1 MAGSAHLHR
10 HLLLLVALS
19 PAAWAETPAPAT
31 PVPPEPAV
39 SPKLA
44 KLFGDTPPKYN
55 PPKPESAAA
64 PATSGPAPRN
74 GIIRL
79 PTYIVRE
86 TRPISDDDVITPTGR
101 EHAMAQRWLGPQSGL
116 DSALNTVT
124 LAGLWHSIPILG
136 KIPFVPFAS
145 LTYDQRAAL
154 IYEKP
159 EKKRRFGE
167 LLDIERVGQEID
179 QAEKSKPSAPPS
191 K

>member
-19 PAAWAETPAPAT
+19 PAAWAETPVPAT
-31 PVPPEPAV
+31 PVPAEPAV
-39 SPKLA
+39 SPKLT
-44 KLFGDTPPKYN
+44 KLFGDTPPKFD
-55 PPKPESAAA
+55 PPKSTTAA
-64 PATSGPAPRN
+64 TTTGPAPRN

-86 TRPISDDDVITPTGR
+86 TRPISDDDVITPAGR

-136 KIPFVPFAS
+136 KIPFVPFDS
-145 LTYDQRAAL
+145 MSYDQRAAK

-179 QAEKSKPSAPPS
+179 QAEKSKPVAPPS